1 MISYDFEYFRPKTYQ
16 EAIEIFKTKLNNGEN
31 PVYYSGGTETVTY
44 ARNKV
49 INTGAVIDIK
59 SIEEANVFSEEGDK
73 IIYGAALDL
82 NNIIEK
88 TKYNLMSQVCR
99 KIADHTVRNRL
110 TLGGNI
116 CGRLFYK
123 ESVLPIMLADGTLV
137 IAGEDGIRR
146 QGIMEGFNKRILLKP
161 GEILLQV
168 EINKKNID
176 YPSINIRKE
185 KKGEID
191 YPLFHIAALKSE
203 DKVRYAIS
211 GLCPFPFRSV
221 EIENILNDKNIED
234 KLKVQEV
241 MKIIPTNIIDDIYGS
256 REFRKYL
263 FENDLLDIIKR
274 MEDYNGII

>member
-16 EAIEIFKTKLNNGEN
+16 EAIEIFKSTSDDGKK

-44 ARNKV
+44 ARNKI

-59 SIEEANVFSEEGDK
+59 SIEEANVFLEDGDK
-73 IIYGAALDL
+73 IIYGAALNL
-82 NNIIEK
+82 NQIIEK
-88 TKYNLMSQVCR
+88 TKYNLMEEVCS

-123 ESVLPIMLADGTLV
+123 EAVLPIMVADGVLI
-137 IAGEDGIRR
+137 IASEDGIRR

-168 EINKKNID
+168 EIDIKNIT
-176 YPSINIRKE
+176 YPHINIRKE

-191 YPLFHIAALKSE
+191 YPLFHIVTLKCN
-203 DKVRYAIS
+203 DKVRFAIS
-211 GLCPFPFRSV
+211 GLCPYPFRAI
-221 EIENILNDKNIED
+221 EIESILNNKNIDD
-234 KLKVQEV
+234 KTRVQEV
-241 MKIIPTNIIDDIYGS
+241 VKVIPTNILDDVYGS
-256 REFRKYL
+256 RDFRKYL

-274 MEDYNGII
+274 IEGGL

>member
-1 MISYDFEYFRPKTYQ
+1 MISYDFEYFRPKTYH
-16 EAIEIFKTKLNNGEN
+16 EAIEMFKSTSDDGKK

-44 ARNKV
+44 ARNKI

-59 SIEEANVFSEEGDK
+59 SIEEANVFSENGDK
-73 IIYGAALDL
+73 IIYGAALNL
-82 NNIIEK
+82 NHIIER
-88 TKYNLMSQVCR
+88 TKYSLMGEVCS

-123 ESVLPIMLADGTLV
+123 EAVLPIMVADGFLV
-137 IAGEDGIRR
+137 IAGEEGIRR

-168 EINKKNID
+168 EIDMKNID
-176 YPSINIRKE
+176 SLNINIRKE

-191 YPLFHIAALKSE
+191 YPLFHIVALKGK
-203 DKVRYAIS
+203 DNVRYAIS
-211 GLCPFPFRSV
+211 GLCPFPFRST

-234 KLKVQEV
+234 KIRVQEA
-241 MKIIPTNIIDDIYGS
+241 MKIVPTNIIDDIYGS
-256 REFRKYL
+256 CDFRKYL
-263 FENDLLDIIKR
+263 FENDLLDIIKK
-274 MEDYNGII
+274 MEGGL